1 MMFATL
7 AIFLIVALIISSIYG
22 YLSIYRKKKLQQQQK
37 SEHVQVNSNHKIET
51 NAGGQHEVFAEKEV
65 QDIKNPLVENQDKNL
80 NANAANIDHDIK
92 IFVDAPTASDSEKP
106 IGLLETNFP
115 EIEDD
120 VSIDVLFPTPSPSTV
135 SKW

>member
-7 AIFLIVALIISSIYG
+7 AIFIVVALIISSIYG

-51 NAGGQHEVFAEKEV
+51 KNVGQPEVFAEE
-65 QDIKNPLVENQDKNL
+65 QIDPLVENQEKNL
-80 NANAANIDHDIK
+80 NAHAAANIDHDIK

-135 SKW
+135 SK

>member
-1 MMFATL
+1 MIFATL

-51 NAGGQHEVFAEKEV
+51 NAGGQHEEEQVE
-65 QDIKNPLVENQDKNL
+65 DIKNPLVENQDKNL
-80 NANAANIDHDIK
+80 NANAANNDHDIK

-120 VSIDVLFPTPSPSTV
+120 ISIDVLFPTPSQSTV
-135 SKW
+135 SK

>member
-51 NAGGQHEVFAEKEV
+51 NAGGQHEVE
-65 QDIKNPLVENQDKNL
+65 DIKNPLVENQDKNL

-135 SKW
+135 SK

>member
-51 NAGGQHEVFAEKEV
+51 NAGGQHEVE
-65 QDIKNPLVENQDKNL
+65 DIKNPLVENQDKNL

-120 VSIDVLFPTPSPSTV
+120 VSIDVLFPTPSPSTA

>member
-51 NAGGQHEVFAEKEV
+51 NAGGQHEVE
-65 QDIKNPLVENQDKNL
+65 DIKNPLVENQDKNL

>member
-22 YLSIYRKKKLQQQQK
+22 YLSIYRKKTLQQQQK

-51 NAGGQHEVFAEKEV
+51 NAGGQHEVE
-65 QDIKNPLVENQDKNL
+65 DIKNPLVENQDKNL

-135 SKW
+135 SK

>member
-1 MMFATL
+1 M
-7 AIFLIVALIISSIYG
+7 
-22 YLSIYRKKKLQQQQK
+22 LQQQQK

-51 NAGGQHEVFAEKEV
+51 NAGGQHEVE
-65 QDIKNPLVENQDKNL
+65 DIKNPLVENQDKNL

-120 VSIDVLFPTPSPSTV
+120 VSIDVLFPTPSPSTA
-135 SKW
+135 SK

>member
-22 YLSIYRKKKLQQQQK
+22 YLSIYRKKMLQQQQK

-51 NAGGQHEVFAEKEV
+51 NAGGQHEVE
-65 QDIKNPLVENQDKNL
+65 DIKNPLVENQDKNL

-120 VSIDVLFPTPSPSTV
+120 VSIDVLFPTPSPSTA